1 MQSLSDPRLSF
12 WSRLTVYLVCA
23 YCTGFFTG
31 LILYFFIDLFV
42 YDAIVRYA
50 FKLEQIDAGI
60 DSYMV

>member
-1 MQSLSDPRLSF
+1 MWRNRRRIVFL
-12 WSRLTVYLVCA
+12 
-23 YCTGFFTG
+23 TGFFTG

>member
-1 MQSLSDPRLSF
+1 MLHLSDPRLSF

-42 YDAIVRYA
+42 YDAIVRHV
-50 FKLEQIDAGI
+50 FKLE
-60 DSYMV
+60 